1 MIGILA
7 LQGNYLAHK
16 QILKKLE
23 IPVMEI
29 RYPDQLSIIDGLV
42 IPGGESTTIND
53 LMNRVGFYGAIK
65 SFAIKKPILGTCAGL
80 IMMSK
85 AIENEKKIKPLD
97 LLDVTVCRNAYGR
110 QVDSFI
116 GEINFS
122 NRDYSSSCKA
132 PFIRAPKITK
142 IGGSVEVLGR
152 NGNDIV
158 AIKSGIHIGLTF
170 HPELSNI
177 TYFHKNIFM
186 KQNNITKE
194 NNAA

>member
-85 AIENEKKIKPLD
+85 VIENEKKNQTL
-97 LLDVTVCRNAYGR
+97 G
-110 QVDSFI
+110 
-116 GEINFS
+116 
-122 NRDYSSSCKA
+122 SS
-132 PFIRAPKITK
+132 
-142 IGGSVEVLGR
+142 
-152 NGNDIV
+152 
-158 AIKSGIHIGLTF
+158 
-170 HPELSNI
+170 
-177 TYFHKNIFM
+177 
-186 KQNNITKE
+186 
-194 NNAA
+194 